1 MLIIREQIYVLGF
14 LLVLSA
20 FFSMSETA
28 LVGMSRLRILHLLEK
43 KKRGAETLL
52 ALKEKPNDYLTA
64 ILIVNNLVNV
74 GASVIATT
82 VTIALFDNNALGI
95 ATGIMT
101 LLILIFGEITPK
113 SIASTHMDRTALFV
127 APPIALVTRVLAPL
141 VWLFNSLTYVITR
154 NAPDIPLITE
164 DEIKTMV
171 RLGHKEGELDAD
183 EKEMIQRIFK
193 FDDMSVTEVMTPRSD
208 IVAVK
213 ETDKIKELIQI
224 MKKKS
229 FSRIPVYKNKEDK
242 ITGVVFTKDLL
253 KVTNKNHPV
262 KKIMEKVSFV
272 PSSQQLDTLLLQ
284 FKKKRQSIAMV
295 VDEHGS
301 LAGLVTMGD
310 LLDEIVG
317 EIVDEKEKVQPNVRK
332 VGKNKWLVEG
342 KADIEDVNIKIG
354 SDFKDE
360 EEYETISGFII
371 HKMEKIPKKDETIP
385 VGKFLLTVDKVEHK
399 RITKVRIE
407 KK

>member
-1 MLIIREQIYVLGF
+1 
-14 LLVLSA
+14 
-20 FFSMSETA
+20 
-28 LVGMSRLRILHLLEK
+28 
-43 KKRGAETLL
+43 KRGAETLL

-272 PSSQQLDTLLLQ
+272 PSSQQ
-284 FKKKRQSIAMV
+284 
-295 VDEHGS
+295 
-301 LAGLVTMGD
+301 
-310 LLDEIVG
+310 
-317 EIVDEKEKVQPNVRK
+317 
-332 VGKNKWLVEG
+332 
-342 KADIEDVNIKIG
+342 
-354 SDFKDE
+354 
-360 EEYETISGFII
+360 
-371 HKMEKIPKKDETIP
+371 
-385 VGKFLLTVDKVEHK
+385 
-399 RITKVRIE
+399 
-407 KK
+407 